1 MPGTLD
7 ARPSWRVAV
16 AVLSVVA
23 LGLASSASA
32 GTVAWY
38 RSEEGMGKEFA
49 GGVEAVLDYGPNK
62 LNGTCAGDP
71 GAAYTRAIAPFGE
84 VALRINARG
93 DWVFVPDN
101 PKLQL
106 TKSLTLEAY
115 VNIRRFQM
123 NGVANFIIFRGDDRP
138 GLDAYVLSLDPRQET
153 LCFHVDGPGRAA
165 GEPGAVI
172 STPFDRH
179 LGQTVHVAGVLNDE
193 TGFMGLYVD
202 GELEASTQ
210 TKIRPRAALHPI
222 YQPGLGIGG
231 FFAGRPP
238 GSFCIDGT
246 IDEVRI
252 SDVALK
258 PAQFLRSLSPV
269 LSWAG
274 TPGFEEDGVGPD
286 SSKPGTR
293 FRFEVMVSDTERDA
307 PVSVKLRLRR
317 NGAFDRVV
325 NLDRVR
331 HSEDTAT
338 SCLYYAR
345 VELPAGH
352 WSYQFEA
359 EDHDG
364 RASGEPCEWHEG
376 PTVGRERGKPE

>member
-1 MPGTLD
+1 MSGTLD
-7 ARPSWRVAV
+7 GGLRCRVAV
-16 AVLSVVA
+16 AALSVVA
-23 LGLASSASA
+23 LGLASSAFA

-38 RSEEGMGKEFA
+38 RFEEGVGKEFA

-62 LNGTCAGDP
+62 LNGTSAGDTGP
-71 GAAYTRAIAPFGE
+71 AYTRAIAPFGE
-84 VALRINARG
+84 VALRIIGRD

-106 TKSLTLEAY
+106 TKSLTLEAF

-138 GLDAYVLSLDPRQET
+138 GLDAYVLSLNPRQET
-153 LCFHVDGPGRAA
+153 LCFHVDGPGRVR
-165 GEPGAVI
+165 GDPGAVI

-179 LGQTVHVAGVLNDE
+179 LAETVHVAGVLNDE
-193 TGFMGLYVD
+193 TGFMGLYVNQ
-202 GELEASTQ
+202 ELEASMQ
-210 TKIRPRAALHPI
+210 TRIRPRAALHPI

-231 FFAGRPP
+231 FFAGRAP
-238 GSFCIDGT
+238 GSFCIDGS

-258 PAQFLRSLSPV
+258 PRQFLCSLSPV

-274 TPGFEEDGVGPD
+274 TPGFEEDGVEPD
-286 SSKPGTR
+286 SGKPGTR
-293 FRFEVMVSDTERDA
+293 FRFEVRVSA
-307 PVSVKLRLRR
+307 PDGDVPVCVRVRLRR

-325 NLDRVR
+325 DLGPVR
-331 HSEDTAT
+331 HSGDPAT
-338 SCLYYAR
+338 GCLYRAR

-376 PTVGRERGKPE
+376 PTVGKGRGKPE